1 MIMQKSLN
9 TKGLVLG
16 IIFVFLGAS
25 VLPSISGHL
34 ANINTGS
41 NNRNNSAMSLHSI
54 AIVIGTIDLM
64 SKNPPHE
71 YIFTGKHG
79 RAIVYSSF
87 SRAWSVSPIHD
98 VLFTYPVVKFKIGI
112 VTNNFV
118 CALFYMNV

>member
-1 MIMQKSLN
+1 MRKALVFVMI
-9 TKGLVLG
+9 GLFIG
-16 IIFVFLGAS
+16 TS

-34 ANINTGS
+34 ANYDTGS
-41 NNRNNSAMSLHSI
+41 NSRNNSAMSIHSI
-54 AIVIGTIDLM
+54 AIVIGTIDLI

-87 SRAWSVSPIHD
+87 SRAWSVSPIHN
-98 VLFTYPVVKFKIGI
+98 VLFSYPVVKFKIGF

-118 CALFYMNV
+118 CVLFYMNV